1 MKPIEFY
8 TTPEGEVTMR
18 PLGEAERQLRESDT
32 EFIQAFLEILRE
44 FYTETYTALMEI
56 YSKSSENKRYRDFL
70 AVRRFIK
77 CNFGLYDNVIDIDEN
92 WNFRF
97 EFVGCPLRG
106 ECKSDKIICAPKFN
120 SKLSDRQLEVM
131 RLLYEGKSDS
141 EIADKLFISLNTV
154 NNHRKNS
161 FRKVGVHSFP
171 EFMRYAMQRLSMIIT
186 LPSSVFLLKNQLPM
200 ITRNICK
207 REKLSKK

>member
-44 FYTETYTALMEI
+44 FYTEAYTALMEI

-77 CNFGLYDNVIDIDEN
+77 CNCGLYDNCRV
-92 WNFRF
+92 
-97 EFVGCPLRG
+97 
-106 ECKSDKIICAPKFN
+106 
-120 SKLSDRQLEVM
+120 
-131 RLLYEGKSDS
+131 
-141 EIADKLFISLNTV
+141 
-154 NNHRKNS
+154 
-161 FRKVGVHSFP
+161 
-171 EFMRYAMQRLSMIIT
+171 
-186 LPSSVFLLKNQLPM
+186 SSSWRV
-200 ITRNICK
+200 
-207 REKLSKK
+207 

>member
-18 PLGEAERQLRESDT
+18 PLGEAERQLKETD
-32 EFIQAFLEILRE
+32 EDFIQAFLGVLRE
-44 FYTETYTALMEI
+44 FYPEAYEDLMEA
-56 YSKSSENKRYRDFL
+56 YSKSSNNKRYRDFL

-77 CNFGLYDNVIDIDEN
+77 CNLGLYDNMIDVDEN
-92 WNFRF
+92 WNFNF

-106 ECKSDKIICAPKFN
+106 ECKFDRICSHKFN

-131 RLLYEGKSDS
+131 KMLYHGKNDR
-141 EIADKLFISLNTV
+141 EIADKLFISTNTV

-161 FRKVGVHSFP
+161 FKKLGVHSMP
-171 EFMRYAMQRLSMIIT
+171 EFMRYAME
-186 LPSSVFLLKNQLPM
+186 N
-200 ITRNICK
+200 NIFK
-207 REKLSKK
+207 

>member
-1 MKPIEFY
+1 MTTIFY
-8 TTPEGEVTMR
+8 ILIAFCLFFEVLNLAACKKVFAAAVSYTHLDVYKR
-18 PLGEAERQLRESDT
+18 QEA
-32 EFIQAFLEILRE
+32 
-44 FYTETYTALMEI
+44 YTALMEI

-171 EFMRYAMQRLSMIIT
+171 EFMRYAMQNLSLIHILFT
-186 LPSSVFLLKNQLPM
+186 QQ
-200 ITRNICK
+200 R
-207 REKLSKK
+207 

>member
-1 MKPIEFY
+1 
-8 TTPEGEVTMR
+8 MR

-44 FYTETYTALMEI
+44 FYTEAYTALMEI

-141 EIADKLFISLNTV
+141 EIADKLVISLNTV
-154 NNHRKNS
+154 NNHRKNRTCILRSTHVFCIFAVPNLYRCCISENLAS
-161 FRKVGVHSFP
+161 FCRSGVFHFLCRKPNYYTIS
-171 EFMRYAMQRLSMIIT
+171 T
-186 LPSSVFLLKNQLPM
+186 
-200 ITRNICK
+200 NILQK
-207 REKLSKK
+207 SQYPL

>member
-44 FYTETYTALMEI
+44 FYTEAYTALMEI

-171 EFMRYAMQRLSMIIT
+171 EFMRYAMQNNL
-186 LPSSVFLLKNQLPM
+186 FK
-200 ITRNICK
+200 
-207 REKLSKK
+207 